1 MLVCSSPK
9 LFAAYHVL
17 HRLSVPRHPSC
28 ALSSLTTKKHKFVY
42 LSLNISCCANGILHP
57 VRSFFLLADFRALY
71 VLYRM
76 GRRGAIHAGDGDG
89 TAEIR
94 CACDDGD
101 IVDALVHR
109 AFAFDVDAGAEFLSE
124 RGK

>member
-1 MLVCSSPK
+1 MARDVQADEGY
-9 LFAAYHVL
+9 AALPAFRGICVVADVRAE
-17 HRLSVPRHPSC
+17 HRAGVVPR
-28 ALSSLTTKKHKFVY
+28 V
-42 LSLNISCCANGILHP
+42 
-57 VRSFFLLADFRALY
+57 FLLADFRALY
-71 VLYRM
+71 VLYRL
-76 GRRGAIHAGDGDG
+76 GRCGAVHAGDGDG